1 MFHWFVRHVWQLD
14 NHWDKTRFVSNEC
27 ISHLVLGR
35 KVKVDIS
42 FWLVDDFLSEPN
54 KQRGALRK
62 RHKWFTLFN
71 IGQLVSCEGVYI
83 LNVTMVIQQTIALKP
98 FQGSKTLFVSP
109 PWAPWSSQLVNR
121 LLNVTARS
129 VHGTAQTHKT
139 QTNKGRSVEI
149 CRESLFDTR
158 EFQN

>member
-1 MFHWFVRHVWQLD
+1 
-14 NHWDKTRFVSNEC
+14 
-27 ISHLVLGR
+27 
-35 KVKVDIS
+35 
-42 FWLVDDFLSEPN
+42 
-54 KQRGALRK
+54 
-62 RHKWFTLFN
+62 
-71 IGQLVSCEGVYI
+71 
-83 LNVTMVIQQTIALKP
+83 MVIQQTIALKP